1 MAMPK
6 KVNMNLFGLTMFYA
20 FYRKLIKKTKTKISV
35 GIRYKMNLLDKFSL
49 VINFL

>member
-20 FYRKLIKKTKTKISV
+20 FYRKLIKKTKISV

-49 VINFL
+49 VINLL